1 MRRSAY
7 ITWDQLKVGLV
18 VVAAIAVLTL
28 AVFKLGQ
35 AANLF
40 SRRYTLVTFLA
51 DANGLRQGGSV
62 MIAGQLVGTVKEIE
76 LLPVDS
82 DTTRNLRIVARI
94 DTDVRDQIRGD
105 SKAKL
110 RSLGLL
116 GDKVLDISPGTPRY
130 AVLQEGDTIRSIPA
144 MDYDAVIAQAAG
156 AVDDVVLLTRDLRTL
171 TGGLVR
177 GEGTVGQL
185 FTNRGLYDQFQG
197 TMARTN
203 AMLVRLQNPNG
214 SIGRLID
221 DPRLYNNTVRM
232 VASMDSLV
240 RAVSSSEGTLGRL
253 LRDDTL
259 YTRFVSIAANADSV
273 MKLVHS
279 GDGLASRLLTDQTLY
294 DQLSKLTTNMNAVL
308 EDVRRNPSRYTRGLV
323 NFGLFGSGG
332 KKEEKP

>member
-7 ITWDQLKVGLV
+7 ITWDQLKVGIV
-18 VVAAIAVLTL
+18 VVTAIAILTL

-40 SRRYTLVTFLA
+40 SSRYELVTFLA

-62 MIAGQLVGTVKEIE
+62 MVAGQLVGTVKQID
-76 LLPVDS
+76 LMPVDN
-82 DTTRNLRIVARI
+82 DTTRNVKVIASV
-94 DTDVRDQIRGD
+94 DEDVRDQIRGD
-105 SKAKL
+105 SRAKL

-130 AVLQEGDTIRSIPA
+130 AVLQDGDTLRSVPTI
-144 MDYDAVIAQAAG
+144 DYEAVIAQAAG

-171 TGGLVR
+171 TGGMVR

-197 TMARTN
+197 TMERTN

-214 SIGRLID
+214 SVGRLLD
-221 DPRLYNNTVRM
+221 DPALYNRTVAM
-232 VASMDSLV
+232 IGSVDSLV
-240 RAVSSSEGTLGRL
+240 KAVSGNEGTLGRL
-253 LRDDTL
+253 MRDDSL
-259 YTRFVSIAANADSV
+259 YTHFVSIAQNADSV

-279 GDGLASRLLTDQTLY
+279 GNGLAGKMLTDQTLY
-294 DQLSKLTTNMNAVL
+294 DQLNKLVTDLNAVL
-308 EDVRRNPSRYTRGLV
+308 EDVRRDPRRYTKGLI
-323 NFGLFGSGG
+323 GIQLFGG
-332 KKEEKP
+332 KDKK

>member
-7 ITWDQLKVGLV
+7 ITWDQLKVGLLV
-18 VVAAIAVLTL
+18 IVAIAILTL

-40 SRRYTLVTFLA
+40 SRRYELVTFLA
-51 DANGLRQGGSV
+51 DANGLRPGGSV

-76 LLPVDS
+76 LLPVDN
-82 DTTRNLRIVARI
+82 DTTRNLLVRASVN
-94 DTDVRDQIRGD
+94 TDVRDQIRGD
-105 SKAKL
+105 SKARL

-116 GDKVLDISPGTPRY
+116 GDKVLDISPGTPRF
-130 AVLQEGDTIRSIPA
+130 AALQDGDTVRSIPA
-144 MDYDAVIAQAAG
+144 MDYEAVIAQAAG

-203 AMLVRLQNPNG
+203 AMLVRFQNPNG
-214 SIGRLID
+214 SIGRLLD

-232 VASMDSLV
+232 LASMDSLV
-240 RAVSSSEGTLGRL
+240 RAVSSNEGTLGKL

-259 YTRFVSIAANADSV
+259 YTRFVSIAQNADSV
-273 MKLVHS
+273 MRLLHS
-279 GDGLASRLLTDQTLY
+279 GNGMASKMLHDQSLY
-294 DQLSKLTTNMNAVL
+294 DQLNKLSVNLNGIL
-308 EDVRRNPSRYTRGLV
+308 EDVRQNPGRYTRGLV
-323 NFGLFGSGG
+323 GISLFGG
-332 KKEEKP
+332 KKKDTNP